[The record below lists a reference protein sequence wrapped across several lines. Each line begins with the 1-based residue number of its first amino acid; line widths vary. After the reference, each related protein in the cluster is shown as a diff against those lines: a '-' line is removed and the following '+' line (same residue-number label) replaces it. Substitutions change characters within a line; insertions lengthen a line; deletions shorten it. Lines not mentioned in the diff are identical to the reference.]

1 MTLATLCP
9 LQLGRHWQ
17 LWSSL
22 CSSPTSLGEARAD
35 RRDTSPSRSYVSYTL
50 LFVWLAFTFFALDWR
65 CLYSAPS
72 LSIGT
77 QAFCAP
83 VGGAQHPDRVLLPSP
98 PAVCGDTYWLHVCSF
113 AIKPCGSFQNVRVF
127 PLVLQTLY
135 IWGRSAITV
144 GFNV

>member
-1 MTLATLCP
+1 MFHIP
-9 LQLGRHWQ
+9 F
-17 LWSSL
+17 SL
-22 CSSPTSLGEARAD
+22 FGLLSLFLPWTGD
-35 RRDTSPSRSYVSYTL
+35 V
-50 LFVWLAFTFFALDWR
+50 FT
-65 CLYSAPS
+65 LYSAPS